1 MTTQRETTNKPIGD
15 VAGNDAFNDWP
26 KGETTSGPA
35 ASAEPR
41 ICPTCGSNDK
51 EFYRAPC
58 NDLYWQGTADKFHTY
73 LCKPVKPKV
82 QSAEP
87 RTQGMSA
94 EQFWE
99 TWVGATRG
107 KPNAPKPFTV
117 QLSRAWKFAE
127 AYAAYRCEQET
138 ARLKA
143 ELDRLKPKH
152 ICAKCNQAAMHL
164 VDGAPEDFYKCW
176 LCGGTQE
183 KPSIAIWKERAEKA
197 EAERDGLRDALR
209 ELFECYK
216 QDGDGKPPTF
226 GRLSIQRAW
235 ERVLAAFA

>member
-1 MTTQRETTNKPIGD
+1 MG
-15 VAGNDAFNDWP
+15 AGIPDGWLIVKLFHVCENCHRALNQW
-26 KGETTSGPA
+26 
-35 ASAEPR
+35 SAE
-41 ICPTCGSNDK
+41 
-51 EFYRAPC
+51 EFMLNWREQKNEHEYLDDPQI
-58 NDLYWQGTADKFHTY
+58 WQ
-73 LCKPVKPKV
+73 
-82 QSAEP
+82 
-87 RTQGMSA
+87 
-94 EQFWE
+94 
-99 TWVGATRG
+99 
-107 KPNAPKPFTV
+107 
-117 QLSRAWKFAE
+117 FAE